1 MDQRRHIEQLLEAMG
16 ISRLYLGYDIA
27 AEAVWRILQSGGS
40 LVCLREQVYLP
51 LAEKHHCPLTLLERN
66 LRTVIRRAWIINAQL
81 LQDISPYPLHAQPT
95 VSEFLDILC
104 THILR
109 SEPSPSRPLR
119 HRGP

>member
-1 MDQRRHIEQLLEAMG
+1 MDQRMHIEQLLEAMG
-16 ISRLYLGYDIA
+16 VSRHYLGYDIA
-27 AEAVWRILQSGGS
+27 AEAVWQILHSGGS

-51 LAEKHHCPLTLLERN
+51 LAEKHHCPCTLLERN
-66 LRTVIRRAWIINAQL
+66 LRTAIRRAWTINAQL

-109 SEPSPSRPLR
+109 SEPSSSLSLRRP
-119 HRGP
+119 GA